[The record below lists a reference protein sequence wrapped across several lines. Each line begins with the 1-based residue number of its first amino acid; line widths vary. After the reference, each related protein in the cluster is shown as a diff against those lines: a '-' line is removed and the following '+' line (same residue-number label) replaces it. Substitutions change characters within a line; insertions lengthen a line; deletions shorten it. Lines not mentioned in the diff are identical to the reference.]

1 MDGHRTSSIA
11 VILNAGSGSS
21 GSEDL
26 GTVVAERFRSRGIEA
41 EVHTC
46 SPGENIH
53 LYARGALRRG
63 CTTIVAGGGDGTVSA
78 VAAVLAGTDALLGV
92 LPLGTL
98 NHFAKDAGIPL
109 DLDEA
114 VATIVEGHVRVVD
127 LGEVNGRTFINN
139 SSLGLYPRIV
149 RHREAQ
155 QRLGRSKWW
164 AFLKGILTVLG
175 RYSFLEVQIS
185 SDQGQIVRSTP
196 FVFIGNNEY
205 EIHGLNIGTRARID
219 TGRLSVYLTRRVGR
233 FDLLCL
239 VVRGLAGRLR
249 DAEDFDTLSTEQLEV
264 HVHGHGRTVRVA
276 LDGEVVHMESPLR
289 YRCRSGAIRVIV
301 KKSG

>member
-26 GTVVAERFRSRGIEA
+26 GTMVAERFRSRGIEA

-114 VATIVEGHVRVVD
+114 VAAIVEGHNRVVD

-139 SSLGLYPRIV
+139 SSLGLYPKIV

-164 AFLKGILTVLG
+164 AFFKGILTVLG
-175 RYSFLEVQIS
+175 RYSFLEVQVS

-205 EIHGLNIGTRARID
+205 EIHGLSIGTRARID

-249 DAEDFDTLSTEQLEV
+249 DAEDFDTLSTDQLEV
-264 HVHGHGRTVRVA
+264 HVRGRTVRVA
-276 LDGEVVHMESPLR
+276 LDGEVVLMESPLR